1 MVHGKIMTGGTH
13 SKKKRYRK
21 SHLANVVKEQKKNLP
36 DYLITSESTL
46 LELAELI
53 SRLKAAKK

>member
-1 MVHGKIMTGGTH
+1 MTGGAH
-13 SKKKRYRK
+13 SKKKRFKRDMM
-21 SHLANVVKEQKKNLP
+21 SHLANVVKEEKKYLP
-36 DYLITSESTL
+36 DYLIPSESTL